1 MKEFK
6 AIGDL
11 IQRLSVYFYVSV
23 FAGIVLL
30 ITVVWL
36 IYRRVS
42 KHKEKKNEDKPKMS
56 RPLFIANIIVYIILG
71 VILAALLFFL
81 LSPLGLF
88 F

>member
-6 AIGDL
+6 AIGGL
-11 IQRLSVYFYVSV
+11 IQLAGIYIYVSII
-23 FAGIVLL
+23 AGIVLL
-30 ITVVWL
+30 ITVVLL

-42 KHKEKKNEDKPKMS
+42 KHKEMKNEDKPKMS
-56 RPLFIANIIVYIILG
+56 GPLFIANIIVYIIIG

-81 LSPLGLF
+81 LRPLDLF

>member
-6 AIGDL
+6 AIGGL
-11 IQRLSVYFYVSV
+11 IQLVGIYIYVSII
-23 FAGIVLL
+23 AGIVLL
-30 ITVVWL
+30 ITVVLL

-42 KHKEKKNEDKPKMS
+42 KHKEMKNEDKPKMS
-56 RPLFIANIIVYIILG
+56 RPLFIANIIVYIIIG

-81 LSPLGLF
+81 LRPLDLF